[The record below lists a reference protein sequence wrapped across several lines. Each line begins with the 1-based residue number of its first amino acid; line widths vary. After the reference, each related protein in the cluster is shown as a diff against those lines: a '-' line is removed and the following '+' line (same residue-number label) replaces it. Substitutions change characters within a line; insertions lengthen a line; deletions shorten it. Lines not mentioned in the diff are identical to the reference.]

1 MDSTTDN
8 PPISANEDDNL
19 RLAAQIA
26 SVNLLYAQR
35 EVANRII
42 DPSLP
47 TKVLLDLAEHSYKV
61 SGMAKKNEAKEETGK
76 FVFNIHFSGGKD
88 LRIEKE
94 INPSDENTLDTP
106 ELLVEEAANMLVPM
120 VSSFPDCPEFS

>member
-8 PPISANEDDNL
+8 PPISANEEDNL

-94 INPSDENTLDTP
+94 INASDENTLDTP

-120 VSSFPDCPEFS
+120 VSAFPDCPEFS